1 MRKSIVL
8 LITLALIIAIS
19 SFIAIGLDIVDKAAK
34 DVEKKHFLMQTDVFV
49 NNITSILAKKT
60 GDINSSDGLD
70 LLFSLPIDIK
80 SDEINAHIEFNSAA
94 YGINPNNF
102 IKIEHNKRVFNPEY
116 ILLFDRI
123 LQSENVQNKE
133 LFIAMIEDTL
143 DKDLDERIPGSEI
156 ALYDKRFAQGSIENY
171 KKFQMIIDHYVL
183 VSEDPNIYK
192 IPWRDILN
200 FYSKKIDF
208 NYISPILL
216 KYIVPFLDNET
227 IKKMTTDKEDIY
239 REWKDIHIADEYKRE
254 LKKYNITFYVPVIE
268 GKLTIEQGSYKSFAR
283 FIYDIQKKRVLDIGY
298 KIF

>member
-216 KYIVPFLDNET
+216 KYMVPFLDNET

-268 GKLTIEQGSYKSFAR
+268 GKLTIKQGSYKSFAR